1 MKRSLMGVAVAML
14 TLAAWAELVP
24 PGTED
29 EIRERLAPAGQ
40 VCRAGDDCGGG
51 AAVAAAGGGTGLSG
65 EAIYGQYCFACHD
78 SGVADAPKLGDVAAW
93 SERAAKGMEALLD
106 SSLNGI
112 NLMPALG
119 TCMSCTPEEMESAIQ
134 YILDASS

>member
-65 EAIYGQYCFACHD
+65 EAIYGC
-78 SGVADAPKLGDVAAW
+78 GRG
-93 SERAAKGMEALLD
+93 
-106 SSLNGI
+106 
-112 NLMPALG
+112 
-119 TCMSCTPEEMESAIQ
+119 
-134 YILDASS
+134 